1 MSTLTSTWKNIDG
14 HLWLSVGLYITSNN
28 FKNEDTVKSDGFVT
42 STNFLKTR
50 VLRTSRGAS
59 FKKG

>member
-1 MSTLTSTWKNIDG
+1 M
-14 HLWLSVGLYITSNN
+14 SNN